1 MKITTNTTLQ
11 KAFSIIKTTITELG
25 NLVNSKPSI
34 DDSSSAANTVY
45 SSNKVNSVVSEVKAI
60 YIELDLAVPTVTANA
75 GADWARAYYADITVE
90 GSTTNM
96 TCDIIPDTAVT
107 SVDDI
112 GLLTLTDTISDN
124 TVRLYFSAQPK
135 GTYQIKAVQ
144 LIPCTPR

>member
-1 MKITTNTTLQ
+1 
-11 KAFSIIKTTITELG
+11 
-25 NLVNSKPSI
+25 
-34 DDSSSAANTVY
+34 
-45 SSNKVNSVVSEVKAI
+45 
-60 YIELDLAVPTVTANA
+60 
-75 GADWARAYYADITVE
+75 
-90 GSTTNM
+90 M

-112 GLLTLTDTISDN
+112 GLLTLTDTISNN